1 MSFHLGAF
9 FVAGISA
16 LIALLSGK
24 IENMFFRWAAALLL
38 PLTVAYLLYWV
49 PVWLASSDS
58 NLSRSEFSNWAFV
71 CIVPWFLF
79 GALAS
84 TAVVIGVRQHLK
96 AKDRR
101 NA

>member
-1 MSFHLGAF
+1 MSFHVGAF

-24 IENMFFRWAAALLL
+24 IENMFFRWAAVLLF

-49 PVWLASSDS
+49 PVWLAGSDP
-58 NLSRSEFSNWAFV
+58 NFSRSEFSNWAFV
-71 CIVPWFLF
+71 FIAPWFLF

-84 TAVVIGVRQHLK
+84 AAVVIGVRQHLK
-96 AKDRR
+96 AKDSR